1 MIKEILQEPTIS
13 FLGNK
18 GRGKTVG
25 ASILVNNME
34 DDVLIIDTVG
44 AFSKDRLIK
53 KAIYIEVD
61 VRKFSKKMFIPIF
74 QRFKEKSRIV
84 LNVQSLS
91 TKELIEFS
99 EVVFALVLEIGD
111 VGLVVDEVGEIVSQQ
126 KEKYSPQYE
135 RLVRIGRNYGVRP
148 VIQIT
153 QRPQK
158 VDKNVLA
165 LSDYYMTMGLSHNLD
180 LNAVK
185 DLIGL
190 DTYEF
195 QDIRKEIKKQT
206 VGECLLVKHD
216 GEITRTKFNMD
227 KDILKERNPARRQT
241 AVLKEAVIE
250 EEQKKLNKERQ

>member
-1 MIKEILQEPTIS
+1 
-13 FLGNK
+13 
-18 GRGKTVG
+18 
-25 ASILVNNME
+25 
-34 DDVLIIDTVG
+34 
-44 AFSKDRLIK
+44 
-53 KAIYIEVD
+53 
-61 VRKFSKKMFIPIF
+61 MFIPIF